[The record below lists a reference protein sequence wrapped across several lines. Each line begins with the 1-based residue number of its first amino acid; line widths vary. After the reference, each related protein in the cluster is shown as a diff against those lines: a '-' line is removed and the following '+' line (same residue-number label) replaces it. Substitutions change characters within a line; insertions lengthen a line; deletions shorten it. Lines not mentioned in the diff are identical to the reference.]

1 MAPSTDFDVVIVGGG
16 SDGRTALAYVGM
28 AGLTAVQHEKR
39 HVLGGLWSQQPSCQ
53 DIQNREED
61 WTLDDTPIAGVDQT
75 SILAN
80 IRLGVTRFGLAEQA
94 QLATPAVR
102 YNAI

>member
-1 MAPSTDFDVVIVGGG
+1 MAPSTDFDVVIIGGG
-16 SDGRTALAYVGM
+16 PDGRTAPAYVRM
-28 AGLTAVQHEKR
+28 ADLTAVLHKKR

-61 WTLDDTPIAGVDQT
+61 WTLGDTPIAGVDQT

-80 IRLGVTRFGLAEQA
+80 IRRWASRFGLAEQV
-94 QLATPAVR
+94 QLATPAVP

>member
-1 MAPSTDFDVVIVGGG
+1 MAPSIDFDVVIVGGG
-16 SDGRTALAYVGM
+16 PDGRTALAYVRT
-28 AGLTAVQHEKR
+28 ADLTAVLHEKR
-39 HVLGGLWSQQPSCQ
+39 HVLGGLWFQEPSCQ

-61 WTLDDTPIAGVDQT
+61 WTLGDTPIAGVDQT

-80 IRLGVTRFGLAEQA
+80 IRRRVTRFGLAEQA